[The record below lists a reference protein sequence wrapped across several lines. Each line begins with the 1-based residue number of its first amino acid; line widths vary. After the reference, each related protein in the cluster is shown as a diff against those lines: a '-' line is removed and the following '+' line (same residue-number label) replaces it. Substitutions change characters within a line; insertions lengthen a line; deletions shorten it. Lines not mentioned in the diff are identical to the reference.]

1 MYLISMLHKDSRM
14 CVTGVMHECSFMQ
27 SKYLLYYII
36 YKLITC
42 IGLRTTET
50 ECFSLAEGSLRDTRN
65 SLSKRPILLHEF
77 TIGCEKL

>member
-1 MYLISMLHKDSRM
+1 M

-42 IGLRTTET
+42 IASRTTET
-50 ECFSLAEGSLRDTRN
+50 KCFTIAEGSLRDSLN
-65 SLSKRPILLHEF
+65 SVSKRPILLHEF
-77 TIGCEKL
+77 TIG